1 MANVIVKS
9 DERRRQE
16 ATTLRQY
23 GVNPVRA
30 TAQQREWAESIS
42 RRTRDFEHKVKA
54 QQ

>member
-1 MANVIVKS
+1 MANVIIKS
-9 DERRRQE
+9 DERRSQE

-23 GVNPVRA
+23 GVNPGLA

-42 RRTRDFEHKVKA
+42 GRTRDFERKVKA